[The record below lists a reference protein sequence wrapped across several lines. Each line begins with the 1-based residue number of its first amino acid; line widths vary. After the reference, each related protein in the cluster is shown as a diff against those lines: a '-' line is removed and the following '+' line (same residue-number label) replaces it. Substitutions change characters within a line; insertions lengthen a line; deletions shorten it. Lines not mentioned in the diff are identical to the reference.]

1 MIIYMFQCHFKPA
14 FPLSSFTSIKKLFSS
29 SLFSAVNMVSSG
41 YLKLLIFLPAILILG
56 CASSSSAFCLMYS
69 AYKLNKQGNNIQS
82 YHNIFFFL
90 ICSKSV
96 LPYPVLTVASWP
108 VCRFLRWQVRWSG
121 IPIPLSILHSFCFFF
136 LIHTVKG
143 FGIVH
148 KAKVNRILL
157 SY

>member
-82 YHNIFFFL
+82 YHNIFFFFNL
-90 ICSKSV
+90 EQVCSSISSSNCCF
-96 LPYPVLTVASWP
+96 LTCVQISQVAGQVVWYSHP
-108 VCRFLRWQVRWSG
+108 FKYFTQFL
-121 IPIPLSILHSFCFFF
+121 FFF
-136 LIHTVKG
+136 FDPHSQRLWH
-143 FGIVH
+143 
-148 KAKVNRILL
+148 
-157 SY
+157 SP